1 MLTDNNRPEGLW
13 GEVYDKE
20 TGSIYRANRIDRP
33 VVGMW
38 KEIDL
43 DWVAK
48 IALEEINKKLNL
60 HETAK

>member
-1 MLTDNNRPEGLW
+1 MQDNNRPEGLW
-13 GEVYDKE
+13 GDVYDKE
-20 TGSIYRANRIDRP
+20 TGSKRRSNIIDRQ

-60 HETAK
+60 K